1 MSTIILRAS
10 KGSPLTNTEVD
21 SNFTNLNSD
30 KLESSWTGNTTLV
43 TLGTV
48 TTGTW
53 NATAIGAT
61 YGGTGQ
67 SSYTVGD
74 LVYASSTTALSKLA
88 IGTAGQVLTTSVGG
102 LPAWQSLASLDV
114 GQADSLHGGTT
125 GSLPYQSAANTTAFL
140 ALGTNGYILTAGS
153 GGPVYSAPS
162 SVSVGSATSATTA
175 TNIAGGSAG
184 SVPYNTGTGTTTL
197 LNIGTIN
204 YVMTSSG
211 TAPQWSASI
220 GIGSGGTGATT
231 VSAAQTNL
239 QVDPAGTA
247 VAMAIAL
254 G

>member
-1 MSTIILRAS
+1 MSIITLRAS
-10 KGSPLTNTEVD
+10 KGTPLTNTEVD
-21 SNFTNLNSD
+21 NNFSNLNTD

-53 NATAIGAT
+53 NATVIGAT

-74 LVYASSTTALSKLA
+74 LVYASSTTTLSKLN
-88 IGTAGQVLTTSVGG
+88 IGTAGQVLTTSMSG

-114 GQADSLHGGTT
+114 GQADSIHGGTT
-125 GSLPYQSAANTTAFL
+125 GSLPYQSGANTTTFL
-140 ALGTNGYILTAGS
+140 SLGTNGYVLVAGS
-153 GGPVYSAPS
+153 AAPQYVAQS
-162 SVSVGSATSATTA
+162 TLSVGTATTA
-175 TNIAGGSAG
+175 TNVTGGAAG
-184 SVPYNTGTGTTTL
+184 SVVYQTGSATTSTL
-197 LNIGTIN
+197 PIGGN
-204 YVMTSSG
+204 GYVMTSSG
-211 TAPQWSASI
+211 TAPQWSASVPVA
-220 GIGSGGTGATT
+220 SGGTGATT

-247 VAMAIAL
+247 VALAIAL